1 MFQISHALETMVAR
15 AAIEAHYREI
25 IPVDAAE
32 LERALKGALGELQR
46 TRPRIVEFAP
56 RSALQRVLDLPSIH
70 AVLKRPGEQPAPISM
85 RRFYLAIA
93 R

>member
-1 MFQISHALETMVAR
+1 MHQMSHALEMMVAR
-15 AAIEAHYREI
+15 AAIEAHYREAV
-25 IPVDAAE
+25 PVDPAE

-56 RSALQRVLDLPSIH
+56 RVALQRVLDLPSVR
-70 AVLKRPGEQPAPISM
+70 ARLTAPVKEPASNSR
-85 RRFYLAIA
+85 RRFYLALA